1 MLSHS
6 VVSDSVTLQTAA
18 HQAPLSMG
26 FSRQE
31 YWSGLHVLLQ
41 EIFPI
46 QGSNPHLLCLLHC
59 WWILHLLNHQENLR
73 SDLVI
78 IVSEKSGHCLDQ
90 VMKVKITNEGQ
101 IETVYTHFNIQLGLY
116 NPTLIL

>member
-1 MLSHS
+1 MCLVIQLCLTLWGPMTRLLCPWDSPGKNTEVGSHS
-6 VVSDSVTLQTAA
+6 
-18 HQAPLSMG
+18 
-26 FSRQE
+26 
-31 YWSGLHVLLQ
+31 LLQ
-41 EIFPI
+41 GIFPT

-101 IETVYTHFNIQLGLY
+101 IETVYTHCNIQLGLY